1 MTEPRVTSRPDRI
14 FVSVD
19 TSTGKS
25 TISFFPADCGAPFQ
39 REGDKDGALAMRD
52 AKAIVTKYPGTTI
65 HGPHFHAAST
75 GKVRRRGRPR
85 SEPTG

>member
-1 MTEPRVTSRPDRI
+1 MTEPRLTSRPDRI
-14 FVSVD
+14 FISVD

-25 TISFFPADCGAPFQ
+25 TISFQPPDAGPPFQ
-39 REGDKDGALAMRD
+39 RDDDKDGALALRD
-52 AKAIVTKYPGTTI
+52 AKAIVTKYPGVTV

-85 SEPTG
+85 SEPAG